1 MATIRKRDLAGK
13 VAGKLGGPHS
23 HGEAAL
29 KAVLESIRGALVAGD
44 RVVLTDFGAFEARQ
58 VKERQILG
66 IQGRQAGQRITVP
79 AHKRVGFVAGAGL
92 TSSVQSRG
100 RAET

>member
-1 MATIRKRDLAGK
+1 MATLRRKDLSAK
-13 VAGKLGGPHS
+13 VAGKLGGSYS
-23 HGEAAL
+23 HGESAL

-66 IQGRQAGQRITVP
+66 IQGREAGQRITVS
-79 AHKRVGFVAGAGL
+79 AHERVGFVAGAGL
-92 TSSVQSRG
+92 TSSVQG
-100 RAET
+100 R